1 MHPLANGLGV
11 PGRTPPSP
19 QQARVRRC
27 GVLGFGRA
35 AQTLVR
41 TLRDA
46 HPVSRAVRGPRR
58 SPASRRKQA
67 PIAVIHDP
75 HSAPDRHESS
85 RPLQHCQISDPPA
98 RASYMEMCPLLQHR
112 RLVIL
117 PTFRRSIKAYACLA
131 VAALAGAPLVAPGT
145 ASAQS
150 GALSQQDAYNQAVA
164 FFESV
169 DSKWT
174 TPPGVGNTALKLSS
188 AGLPLYANM
197 VSSVEQARAEMTA
210 NQLTFETVTTSATAL
225 SYKTLRVF
233 AFELTFSLIG
243 ETLIRT
249 LESRCARQATTRGM
263 LT

>member
-27 GVLGFGRA
+27 GVLGYGRA

-46 HPVSRAVRGPRR
+46 HPVSRAVKGPRR

-145 ASAQS
+145 ASAQCAQPTGRIQS
-150 GALSQQDAYNQAVA
+150 G
-164 FFESV
+164 
-169 DSKWT
+169 
-174 TPPGVGNTALKLSS
+174 
-188 AGLPLYANM
+188 
-197 VSSVEQARAEMTA
+197 
-210 NQLTFETVTTSATAL
+210 
-225 SYKTLRVF
+225 
-233 AFELTFSLIG
+233 
-243 ETLIRT
+243 
-249 LESRCARQATTRGM
+249 SRI
-263 LT
+263 L